1 MANICGVCFPPTPV
15 EFHPVKSI
23 DWQRKVSNISR
34 MPKTSPAKD
43 IPTRVLPTLCKD
55 NGSAVSTEIF
65 PPTPS
70 AWDTKPYFTFAAGN
84 FQERLQFAYR
94 RGSLFERA
102 ALKTLSR
109 GLLLIS
115 LQASVY
121 FQKTQYVEA
130 QKLYRLVTSS
140 SSNTKAPNYYVGAL
154 VNTAAIDVILGNEE
168 QLIAQKIDDA
178 RTISVGL
185 SWPRGLR
192 LCDHV
197 LGDLHLRR
205 GENTEARWF
214 YDRCLA
220 QSRGADSEL
229 FLMHGMHDAD
239 EASSWVTLCF
249 AYAMKIQDLP
259 AIYQALRFIGG
270 IFIHCGDDTTA
281 QAILD
286 TVLDAFTGMEIDQGR
301 ADCMSRM
308 GDISFRSGN
317 FAQARFL
324 WNNARSLF
332 AATFQGKEVTSLE
345 HRLAGLSDIGE

>member
-1 MANICGVCFPPTPV
+1 LA
-15 EFHPVKSI
+15 
-23 DWQRKVSNISR
+23 RKINDISEQY
-34 MPKTSPAKD
+34 
-43 IPTRVLPTLCKD
+43 
-55 NGSAVSTEIF
+55 SAVFGLCFLHTVSGHPYESLAYSLQGQRIGCLNGDFSADAECMGHQAIF
-65 PPTPS
+65 H
-70 AWDTKPYFTFAAGN
+70 
-84 FQERLQFAYR
+84 LR
-94 RGSLFERA
+94 RGQFPRA
-102 ALKTLSR
+102 LAICVQARELIRACGLEDAQQ

-197 LGDLHLRR
+197 MGDLHLRR

-214 YDRCLA
+214 YERCLA

-229 FLMHGMHDAD
+229 FLMSLQRLSDTGTGMHNAD
-239 EASSWVTLCF
+239 EASSWATLCF

-259 AIYQALRFIGG
+259 AIYQALRFIGD

-345 HRLAGLSDIGE
+345 RRLAGLSDIGE